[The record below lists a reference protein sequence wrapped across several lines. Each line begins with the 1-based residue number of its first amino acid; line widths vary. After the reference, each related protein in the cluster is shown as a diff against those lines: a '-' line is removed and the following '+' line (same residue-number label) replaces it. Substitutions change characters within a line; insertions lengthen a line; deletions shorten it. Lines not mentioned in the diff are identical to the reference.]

1 MIPLLLLSF
10 DNQTSQ
16 SKDKDKAGIEEALE
30 ALEEGMIIKTQFGVR
45 LEGNM
50 EEEAEQGSITD
61 SNDFEVIV

>member
-1 MIPLLLLSF
+1 
-10 DNQTSQ
+10 
-16 SKDKDKAGIEEALE
+16 
-30 ALEEGMIIKTQFGVR
+30 EEGMIIKTQFGVR